1 MEASQSANMNKAI
14 VDAAS
19 LRTAREIA
27 YAEFKKTQ
35 SVGKLTK
42 QLTKLSDQLLSHL
55 WNSCGLDNEAAL
67 VAVGGFGRGALFPY
81 SDIDILILLP
91 ADEEHARVLSKQVEQ
106 FVASCWDTGL
116 EIGSSVRTVAEC
128 MSESEQDVTVR
139 TSLLEARFLCGKK
152 ALFKDFANAYEAA
165 MDPKAFFQAKQAEQI
180 QRHYKYQNTPYSL
193 EPNCKESPGGLRD
206 LQVISWV
213 SKAAVLGDTFKD
225 LNEAG
230 LVTQRELTELNRNQ
244 RFLETLRANLHL
256 LAGRRQDVLAFD
268 LQAALAESMG
278 ITEESSR
285 RASEAIMRRYYWAAK
300 AVTQLNDVLLQNI
313 EALLFPQESKTIL
326 AIPGEGNEYF
336 IERQGVLDITDPQL
350 FQKHP
355 EQILRTFLVFAQTSN
370 VKSLSATIFRALYNA
385 RTKMDSKWRADPI
398 NRALFMEIL
407 KQPEGV
413 SRAFHLMNRSSVL
426 GRYLPAFRRIVGQ
439 MQHDLFHIYT
449 VDQHI
454 LMVLRN
460 VRRFM
465 VVEHTHEFPFC
476 SSLIAHFEKPWLLV
490 IAALFHDIAKGR
502 GGDHSQLG
510 KADMR
515 KFAKDHG
522 LDKKDTELLMWLV
535 AEHLN
540 MSQTAQKQ
548 DITDTDVVRAFAKKV
563 GDERHLTALY
573 LLTVADVRG
582 TSPKV
587 WNAWKGKLLE
597 DLYRAT
603 LRVLGGAKPDA
614 SSELAQ
620 HQEESKTKLRLYG
633 INDESYEDLWKQL
646 DVAFFLRQDSSDIA
660 WLTRHLYNKVNSEQ
674 PIVRA
679 RLSPIGEGLQVAVYV
694 KDEEDLF
701 ARICAYFERHGFS
714 IWDARIHTTR
724 HGYALDTFQIS
735 GSNLVDEGGS
745 YRDII
750 QLVEFELTAALT
762 NAEPLPA
769 PSMGR
774 LSRQSRTFPIQPRVH
789 MVPDDRGRYYTLALS
804 ASDRTGLLY
813 TISRVLAKHQVS
825 IHTARINTLGERVED
840 ILLLDAANLGK
851 NPKLQIQLETELLEA
866 LGA

>member
-1 MEASQSANMNKAI
+1 MGDLQQGTSQITS
-14 VDAAS
+14 AAS
-19 LRTAREIA
+19 LRAARETA
-27 YAEFKKTQ
+27 YTEFKKTQ
-35 SVGKLTK
+35 AVGKLTK
-42 QLTKLSDQLLSHL
+42 QLSKVTDQLLTQFWSD
-55 WNSCGLDNEAAL
+55 CGLNNDATL
-67 VAVGGFGRGALFPY
+67 LAVGGYGRNSLFPY

-91 ADEEHARVLSKQVEQ
+91 TNPELAQSLSKKVEQ
-106 FVASCWDTGL
+106 YVASCWDAGL
-116 EIGSSVRTVAEC
+116 EIASSVRTVAEC
-128 MSESEQDVTVR
+128 ISESEQDITVR
-139 TSLLEARFLCGKK
+139 TSLLEARFICGKRSLLKEFTK
-152 ALFKDFANAYEAA
+152 AFEAA
-165 MDPKAFFQAKQAEQI
+165 MDPKAFFQAKLAEQI
-180 QRHYKYQNTPYSL
+180 QRHYKYQDTPYSL

-206 LQVISWV
+206 LQLISWV
-213 SKAAVLGDTFKD
+213 SKAALLGNTFKD

-256 LAGRRQDVLAFD
+256 LAGRRQDVIVFD
-268 LQAALAESMG
+268 LQTALAKSMG
-278 ITEESSR
+278 IEEESSR
-285 RASEAIMRRYYWAAK
+285 LASEAIMRRYYWAAK
-300 AVTQLNDVLLQNI
+300 AVNQLNDVLLQNI
-313 EALLFPQESKTIL
+313 EALLFPQESKTTHT
-326 AIPGEGNEYF
+326 IPGEGNEYF

-350 FQKHP
+350 YQKHP

-385 RTKMDSKWRADPI
+385 RQKMDSKWRAVPV
-398 NRALFMEIL
+398 NKALFMELL
-407 KQPEGV
+407 KQPDGV
-413 SRAFHLMNRSSVL
+413 TRAFQLMNRTSVL

-439 MQHDLFHIYT
+439 MQHDLFHVYT

-465 VVEHTHEFPFC
+465 VIEHTHEFPFC

-510 KADMR
+510 RADVR
-515 KFAKDHG
+515 KFAKEHG
-522 LDKKDTELLMWLV
+522 LDKKDTELVVWLV

-548 DITDTDVVRAFAKKV
+548 DITDPDVVRAFAKKV

-587 WNAWKGKLLE
+587 WNAWKAKLLE
-597 DLYRAT
+597 DLYRTT

-620 HQEESKTKLRLYG
+620 HQEESRTKLRLYG
-633 INDESYEDLWKQL
+633 IDDQSYEDLWKQL

-660 WLTRHLYNKVNSEQ
+660 WLTRHLYNKVNSDQ
-674 PIVRA
+674 AVVRS

-694 KDEEDLF
+694 KDQEDLF

-735 GSNLVDEGGS
+735 GSTLVDEGGS

-762 NAEPLPA
+762 NADPLPN

-840 ILLLDAANLGK
+840 VLLLDAANLGK

>member
-1 MEASQSANMNKAI
+1 MGHTLAAMKPIADI
-14 VDAAS
+14 AS
-19 LRTAREIA
+19 LRAARELA
-27 YAEFKKTQ
+27 YEDFREHQ
-35 SVGKLTK
+35 IVGRLTK
-42 QLTKLSDQLLSHL
+42 QLSKLSDELLISL
-55 WNSCGLDNEAAL
+55 WNSCDLNAEAAL

-91 ADEEHARVLSKQVEQ
+91 ADKQYFEEVL
-106 FVASCWDTGL
+106 ASRIEKFIAQCWDTGL

-128 MSESEQDVTVR
+128 ASEAEQDITVR
-139 TSLLEARFLCGKK
+139 TSLLESRLICGKK
-152 ALFKDFANAYEAA
+152 ALFKEFESVYEKTL
-165 MDPKAFFQAKQAEQI
+165 DPKSFFQAKLAEQI
-180 QRHYKYQNTPYSL
+180 QRHYKYQDTPYSL

-213 SKAAVLGDTFKD
+213 SKAARLGNTFKD
-225 LNEAG
+225 LSFTG
-230 LVTQRELTELNRNQ
+230 LITQRELTELNRNQ
-244 RFLETLRANLHL
+244 RFLENLRANLHL
-256 LAGRRQDVLAFD
+256 LAKRRQDVLVFD
-268 LQAALAESMG
+268 LQTPLAAAMG

-285 RASEAIMRRYYWAAK
+285 LASEAIMRRYYWAAK
-300 AVTQLNDVLLQNI
+300 AVSQLNDVLLQNI
-313 EALLFPQESKTIL
+313 EALLFPQESKTTH
-326 AIPGEGNEYF
+326 AIAGEGNECF

-355 EQILRTFLVFAQTSN
+355 EQILRTFLVFAQTAN

-385 RTKMDSKWRADPI
+385 RQKMDSQWRKDPV

-407 KQPEGV
+407 KEPEGV
-413 SRAFHLMNRSSVL
+413 SRAFQLMNRTSVL

-439 MQHDLFHIYT
+439 MQHDLFHVYT

-502 GGDHSQLG
+502 GGDHSELG

-515 KFAKDHG
+515 KFAKDHD
-522 LDKKDTELLMWLV
+522 LDKADTELLVWLV
-535 AEHLN
+535 SEHLN
-540 MSQTAQKQ
+540 MSQVAQKQ
-548 DITDTDVVRAFAKKV
+548 DITDPDVVQAFAKKV

-597 DLYRAT
+597 DLYRVT

-620 HQEESKTKLRLYG
+620 HQEESRAMLRLNA
-633 INDESYEDLWKQL
+633 IEDSAYDNLWKQL
-646 DVAFFLRQDSSDIA
+646 DVAFFLRQDAADIA
-660 WLTRHLYNKVNSEQ
+660 WLTRHLFDRVDSET
-674 PIVRA
+674 PVVRA
-679 RLSPIGEGLQVAVYV
+679 RLSPVGEGLQIAVYV
-694 KDEEDLF
+694 KDQEDLF

-714 IWDARIHTTR
+714 IWDARIHTTK

-745 YRDII
+745 YRDLI
-750 QLVEFELTAALT
+750 QLVEYELTAALQI
-762 NAEPLPA
+762 NDPLPS

-789 MVPDDRGRYYTLALS
+789 MTPDERGHYYALS
-804 ASDRTGLLY
+804 LSTSDRTGLLY
-813 TISRVLAKHQVS
+813 AISRILAKHQVS
-825 IHTARINTLGERVED
+825 LHTARINTLGERVED
-840 ILLLDAANLGK
+840 VFLLDAANLSK
-851 NPKLQIQLETELLEA
+851 NPKLQILLETDLLEA

>member
-1 MEASQSANMNKAI
+1 
-14 VDAAS
+14 
-19 LRTAREIA
+19 
-27 YAEFKKTQ
+27 
-35 SVGKLTK
+35 
-42 QLTKLSDQLLSHL
+42 
-55 WNSCGLDNEAAL
+55 
-67 VAVGGFGRGALFPY
+67 
-81 SDIDILILLP
+81 
-91 ADEEHARVLSKQVEQ
+91 
-106 FVASCWDTGL
+106 
-116 EIGSSVRTVAEC
+116 
-128 MSESEQDVTVR
+128 
-139 TSLLEARFLCGKK
+139 LLEARFICGKRPLLKEFTK
-152 ALFKDFANAYEAA
+152 AFEDA
-165 MDPKAFFQAKQAEQI
+165 MDPKAFFQAKLAEQI
-180 QRHYKYQNTPYSL
+180 QRHYKYQDTPYSL

-206 LQVISWV
+206 LQLISWV
-213 SKAAVLGDTFKD
+213 SKAALLGNTFKD

-256 LAGRRQDVLAFD
+256 LAGRRQDVLVFD
-268 LQAALAESMG
+268 LQTALAKAMG

-285 RASEAIMRRYYWAAK
+285 EASEAIMRRYYWAAK
-300 AVTQLNDVLLQNI
+300 AVNQLNDVLLQNI
-313 EALLFPQESKTIL
+313 EALLFPQESKTTHT
-326 AIPGEGNEYF
+326 IPGEGNEYF

-350 FQKHP
+350 YQKHP
-355 EQILRTFLVFAQTSN
+355 EQILRTFLVFTQTSN

-385 RTKMDSKWRADPI
+385 RQKMNSKWRADPV
-398 NRALFMEIL
+398 NKALFMELL
-407 KQPEGV
+407 KQPDGV
-413 SRAFHLMNRSSVL
+413 SRAFQLMNRTSVL

-465 VVEHTHEFPFC
+465 VIEHTHEFPYC

-502 GGDHSQLG
+502 GGDHSELG
-510 KADMR
+510 RADVR
-515 KFAKDHG
+515 KFAKEHG
-522 LDKKDTELLMWLV
+522 LDKKDTELLVWLV

-548 DITDTDVVRAFAKKV
+548 DISDPDVVRAFAKKV

-620 HQEESKTKLRLYG
+620 HQEESRTKLRLYG
-633 INDESYEDLWKQL
+633 IDDESYADLWKQL

-660 WLTRHLYNKVNSEQ
+660 WLTRHLYNKVNSDQ
-674 PIVRA
+674 AIVSA

-694 KDEEDLF
+694 KDQEDLF

-735 GSNLVDEGGS
+735 GSTLVDEGGS

-762 NAEPLPA
+762 NADPLPK

-789 MVPDDRGRYYTLALS
+789 MVPDERGRYYTLALS

>member
-1 MEASQSANMNKAI
+1 MNKPRPACNI
-14 VDAAS
+14 TDAAS
-19 LRTAREIA
+19 LRAAREVA
-27 YAEFKKTQ
+27 YDEFRKTQ
-35 SVGKLTK
+35 SVGRLTK
-42 QLTKLSDQLLSHL
+42 QLTKMSDQILAHL
-55 WNSCGLDNEAAL
+55 WNDCGLNNKASL
-67 VAVGGFGRGALFPY
+67 IAVGGYGRNALFPH

-91 ADEEHARVLSKQVEQ
+91 AEEKQALALSKQVEQ
-106 FVASCWDTGL
+106 FIARCWDMGL
-116 EIGSSVRTVAEC
+116 EIGSSVRNTAEC

-139 TSLLEARFLCGKK
+139 TSLLEARFLCGNKQ
-152 ALFKDFANAYEAA
+152 LFKDFAKAFEAA
-165 MDPKAFFQAKQAEQI
+165 MDPKAFFQAKLAEQI
-180 QRHYKYQNTPYSL
+180 QRHYKYQDTPYSL

-213 SKAAVLGDTFKD
+213 SKAAYLGNTFKD
-225 LNEAG
+225 LSLAG

-256 LAGRRQDVLAFD
+256 LAKRRQDVLAFD
-268 LQAALAESMG
+268 LQAPLAAAMG
-278 ITEESSR
+278 IKEESSR
-285 RASEAIMRRYYWAAK
+285 LASEAIMRRYYWAAK
-300 AVTQLNDVLLQNI
+300 AVNQLNDVLLQNI
-313 EALLFPQESKTIL
+313 EALLFPQESKTTH
-326 AIPGEGNEYF
+326 AISGEGNECF

-355 EQILRTFLVFAQTSN
+355 EQILRTFLVFAQTAN

-385 RTKMDSKWRADPI
+385 RQKMDSKWRKDPV

-407 KQPEGV
+407 KEPEGV
-413 SRAFHLMNRSSVL
+413 SRAFQLMNRTSVL
-426 GRYLPAFRRIVGQ
+426 GRYLPAFRKIVGQ
-439 MQHDLFHIYT
+439 MQHDLFHVYT

-460 VRRFM
+460 IRRFM
-465 VVEHTHEFPFC
+465 VVEYTHEFPFC

-502 GGDHSQLG
+502 GGDHSELG

-522 LDKKDTELLMWLV
+522 LNKADTELLIWLV

-540 MSQTAQKQ
+540 MSQVAQKQ
-548 DITDTDVVRAFAKKV
+548 DITDPEVVQAFAKKV

-597 DLYRAT
+597 DLYRVT

-620 HQEESKTKLRLYG
+620 HQEESRAKLRLYA
-633 INDESYEDLWKQL
+633 IEDSAYENLWKQL
-646 DVAFFLRQDSSDIA
+646 DVAFFLRQDAADIA
-660 WLTRHLYNKVNSEQ
+660 WLTRHLFNKVDSEN
-674 PIVRA
+674 PVVRA
-679 RLSPIGEGLQVAVYV
+679 RLSPVGEGLQIAVYI
-694 KDEEDLF
+694 KDQEDLF

-714 IWDARIHTTR
+714 IWDARIHTTK

-745 YRDII
+745 YRDLI
-750 QLVEFELTAALT
+750 QLVEYELTAALQS
-762 NAEPLPA
+762 NDPLPS

-789 MVPDDRGRYYTLALS
+789 MTPDERGHYYALSLS

-813 TISRVLAKHQVS
+813 AISRVLAKHQVS
-825 IHTARINTLGERVED
+825 LHTARINTLGERVED
-840 ILLLDAANLGK
+840 VFLLDAAILSK
-851 NPKLQIQLETELLEA
+851 NPKLQILLETDLLEA

>member
-1 MEASQSANMNKAI
+1 MTQSPSGSKPI
-14 VDAAS
+14 VDIAS
-19 LRTAREIA
+19 LRAARELA
-27 YAEFKKTQ
+27 YADFREHQ
-35 SVGKLTK
+35 VVGRLTK
-42 QLTKLSDQLLSHL
+42 QLSKLSDELLMSL
-55 WNSCGLDNEAAL
+55 WNSCDLNSDAAL

-91 ADEEHARVLSKQVEQ
+91 ADKQYFEEVLAGKIEK
-106 FVASCWDTGL
+106 FVAQCWDTGL

-128 MSESEQDVTVR
+128 VSEAEQDITVR
-139 TSLLEARFLCGKK
+139 TSLLESRLICGKK
-152 ALFKDFANAYEAA
+152 SLFKEFEATYEKTL
-165 MDPKAFFQAKQAEQI
+165 DPKSFFQAKLAEQI
-180 QRHYKYQNTPYSL
+180 QRHYKYQDTPYSL

-206 LQVISWV
+206 LQVITWV
-213 SKAAVLGDTFKD
+213 SKAAHLGGTFKD
-225 LNEAG
+225 LNQAG

-268 LQAALAESMG
+268 LQTSLAATMG
-278 ITEESSR
+278 IKEESSR
-285 RASEAIMRRYYWAAK
+285 LASEAIMRRYYWAAK
-300 AVTQLNDVLLQNI
+300 AVSQLNDVLLQNI
-313 EALLFPQESKTIL
+313 EALLFPQESKTTH
-326 AIPGEGNEYF
+326 AIAGEGNECF

-355 EQILRTFLVFAQTSN
+355 EQILRTFLVFAQTAN

-385 RTKMDSKWRADPI
+385 RQKMDSQWRKDPV
-398 NRALFMEIL
+398 NRALFIEIL

-413 SRAFHLMNRSSVL
+413 SRAFQLMNRSSVL
-426 GRYLPAFRRIVGQ
+426 GRYLPAFRKIVGQ
-439 MQHDLFHIYT
+439 MQHDLFHVYT

-502 GGDHSQLG
+502 GGDHSELG

-522 LDKKDTELLMWLV
+522 LDKADTELLIWLV

-540 MSQTAQKQ
+540 MSQVAQKQ
-548 DITDTDVVRAFAKKV
+548 DITDPDVVQAFAKKV

-597 DLYRAT
+597 DLYRVT

-620 HQEESKTKLRLYG
+620 HQEESRAKLRLYG
-633 INDESYEDLWKQL
+633 IEDSAYENLWKQL
-646 DVAFFLRQDSSDIA
+646 DVAFFLRQDAADIA
-660 WLTRHLYNKVNSEQ
+660 WLTRHLFNKVDSDT
-674 PIVRA
+674 PVVRA
-679 RLSPIGEGLQVAVYV
+679 RLSPVGEGLQIAVYV

-745 YRDII
+745 YRDLI
-750 QLVEFELTAALT
+750 QLVEYELTAALQ
-762 NAEPLPA
+762 NNDPLPS

-774 LSRQSRTFPIQPRVH
+774 ISRQSRTFPIQPRVH
-789 MVPDDRGRYYTLALS
+789 MTPDERGHYYALSLS

-813 TISRVLAKHQVS
+813 AISRVLAKHQVS
-825 IHTARINTLGERVED
+825 LRTARINTLGERVED
-840 ILLLDAANLGK
+840 VFLLDAANLSK
-851 NPKLQIQLETELLEA
+851 NPKLQILLETDLLEA

>member
-1 MEASQSANMNKAI
+1 MGHTLAAMKPIADI
-14 VDAAS
+14 AS
-19 LRTAREIA
+19 LRAARELA
-27 YAEFKKTQ
+27 YEDFREHQ
-35 SVGKLTK
+35 IVGRLTK
-42 QLTKLSDQLLSHL
+42 QLSKLSDELLISL
-55 WNSCGLDNEAAL
+55 WNSCDLNAEAAL

-91 ADEEHARVLSKQVEQ
+91 ADKPYFEEVL
-106 FVASCWDTGL
+106 ASRIEKFIAQCWDTGL

-128 MSESEQDVTVR
+128 ASEAEQDITVR
-139 TSLLEARFLCGKK
+139 TSLLESRLICGKK
-152 ALFKDFANAYEAA
+152 ALFKEFESVYEKTL
-165 MDPKAFFQAKQAEQI
+165 DPKSFFQAKLAEQI
-180 QRHYKYQNTPYSL
+180 QRHYKYQDTPYSL

-213 SKAAVLGDTFKD
+213 SKAARLGNTFKD
-225 LNEAG
+225 LSFTG
-230 LVTQRELTELNRNQ
+230 LITQRELTELNRNQ

-256 LAGRRQDVLAFD
+256 LAKRRQDVLVFD
-268 LQAALAESMG
+268 LQTPLAAAMG

-285 RASEAIMRRYYWAAK
+285 LASEAIMRRYYWAAK
-300 AVTQLNDVLLQNI
+300 AVSQLNDVLLQNI
-313 EALLFPQESKTIL
+313 EALLFPQESKTTH
-326 AIPGEGNEYF
+326 AIAGEGNECF

-355 EQILRTFLVFAQTSN
+355 EQILRTFLVFAQTAN

-385 RTKMDSKWRADPI
+385 RQKMDSQWRKDPV

-407 KQPEGV
+407 KEPEGV
-413 SRAFHLMNRSSVL
+413 SRAFQLMNRTSVL

-439 MQHDLFHIYT
+439 MQHDLFHVYT

-502 GGDHSQLG
+502 GGDHSELG

-515 KFAKDHG
+515 KFAKDHD
-522 LDKKDTELLMWLV
+522 LDKADTELLVWLV
-535 AEHLN
+535 SEHLN
-540 MSQTAQKQ
+540 MSQVAQKQ
-548 DITDTDVVRAFAKKV
+548 DITDPDVVQAFAKKV

-597 DLYRAT
+597 DLYRVT

-620 HQEESKTKLRLYG
+620 HQEESRAMLRLNA
-633 INDESYEDLWKQL
+633 IEDSAYDNLWKQL
-646 DVAFFLRQDSSDIA
+646 DVAFFLRQDAADIA
-660 WLTRHLYNKVNSEQ
+660 WLTRHLFDRVDSET
-674 PIVRA
+674 PVVRA
-679 RLSPIGEGLQVAVYV
+679 RLSPVGEGLQIAVYV
-694 KDEEDLF
+694 KDQEDLF

-714 IWDARIHTTR
+714 IWDARIHTTK

-745 YRDII
+745 YRDLI
-750 QLVEFELTAALT
+750 QLVEYELTAALQI
-762 NAEPLPA
+762 NDPLPS

-789 MVPDDRGRYYTLALS
+789 MTPDERGHYYALS
-804 ASDRTGLLY
+804 LSTSDRTGLLY
-813 TISRVLAKHQVS
+813 AISRILAKHQVS
-825 IHTARINTLGERVED
+825 LHTARINTLGERVED
-840 ILLLDAANLGK
+840 VFLLDAANLSK
-851 NPKLQIQLETELLEA
+851 NPKLQILLETDLLEA

>member
-1 MEASQSANMNKAI
+1 MGQTLAAI
-14 VDAAS
+14 KPIADIAS
-19 LRTAREIA
+19 LRAARELA
-27 YAEFKKTQ
+27 YADFREHQ
-35 SVGKLTK
+35 VVGRLTK
-42 QLTKLSDQLLSHL
+42 QLSKLSDELLMSL
-55 WNSCGLDNEAAL
+55 WNSCDLNSDAAL
-67 VAVGGFGRGALFPY
+67 VAVGGFGRGALFPH

-91 ADEEHARVLSKQVEQ
+91 EDKKFFEEVLAAKIEK
-106 FVASCWDTGL
+106 FVAQCWDTGL

-128 MSESEQDVTVR
+128 ASEAEQDITVR
-139 TSLLEARFLCGKK
+139 TSLLESRLICGKK
-152 ALFKDFANAYEAA
+152 ALFKEFETVYEKTL
-165 MDPKAFFQAKQAEQI
+165 DPKSFFQAKLAEQI
-180 QRHYKYQNTPYSL
+180 QRHYKYQDTPYSL

-213 SKAAVLGDTFKD
+213 SKAAHLGNTFKD
-225 LNEAG
+225 LSLAG

-256 LAGRRQDVLAFD
+256 LAKRRQDVLAFD
-268 LQAALAESMG
+268 LQAPLAAAMG
-278 ITEESSR
+278 ITEDSSR
-285 RASEAIMRRYYWAAK
+285 LASEAIMRRYYWAAK
-300 AVTQLNDVLLQNI
+300 AVNQLNDVLLQNI
-313 EALLFPQESKTIL
+313 EALLFPQESKTTH
-326 AIPGEGNEYF
+326 AIAGEGNECF
-336 IERQGVLDITDPQL
+336 FERQGVLDITDPQL

-355 EQILRTFLVFAQTSN
+355 EQILRTFLVFAQTAN

-385 RTKMDSKWRADPI
+385 RQKMDGKWRKDPV
-398 NRALFMEIL
+398 NRALFIKIL
-407 KQPEGV
+407 KEPEGV
-413 SRAFHLMNRSSVL
+413 SRAFQLMNRTSVL
-426 GRYLPAFRRIVGQ
+426 GRYLPAFRKIVGQ
-439 MQHDLFHIYT
+439 MQHDLFHVYT

-465 VVEHTHEFPFC
+465 VVEYTHEFPFC
-476 SSLIAHFEKPWLLV
+476 SGLIAHFEKPWLLV

-502 GGDHSQLG
+502 GGDHSELG

-522 LDKKDTELLMWLV
+522 LDKADTELLVWLV

-540 MSQTAQKQ
+540 MSQVAQKQ
-548 DITDTDVVRAFAKKV
+548 DITDPDVVQAFAKKM

-620 HQEESKTKLRLYG
+620 HQEESRAKLRLYA
-633 INDESYEDLWKQL
+633 IEDSAYENLWKQL
-646 DVAFFLRQDSSDIA
+646 DVAFFLRQDAADIA
-660 WLTRHLYNKVNSEQ
+660 WLTRHLYNKVDSDT
-674 PIVRA
+674 PVVRA
-679 RLSPIGEGLQVAVYV
+679 RLSPVGEGLQIAVYV
-694 KDEEDLF
+694 KDQEDLF

-714 IWDARIHTTR
+714 IWDARIHTTK

-745 YRDII
+745 YRDLI
-750 QLVEFELTAALT
+750 QLVEYELTAALQ
-762 NAEPLPA
+762 NNDPLPT

-789 MVPDDRGRYYTLALS
+789 MIPDERGHYYALSLS

-813 TISRVLAKHQVS
+813 AISRVLARHQVS
-825 IHTARINTLGERVED
+825 LHTARINTLGERVED
-840 ILLLDAANLGK
+840 VFLLDAANLSK
-851 NPKLQIQLETELLEA
+851 NPKLQILLETDLLEA

>member
-1 MEASQSANMNKAI
+1 MGDLQQISNKITDAS
-14 VDAAS
+14 S
-19 LRTAREIA
+19 LRAAREIA
-27 YAEFKKTQ
+27 YTEFKKTQ
-35 SVGKLTK
+35 AVGKLTK
-42 QLTKLSDQLLSHL
+42 QLSKVTDQLLTQFWSD
-55 WNSCGLDNEAAL
+55 CGLDNDATL
-67 VAVGGFGRGALFPY
+67 LAVGGYGRSSLFPY

-91 ADEEHARVLSKQVEQ
+91 TNADLAKSLSKKVEQ
-106 FVASCWDTGL
+106 YVASCWDAGL
-116 EIGSSVRTVAEC
+116 EIASSVRTVAEC
-128 MSESEQDVTVR
+128 ISESEQDITVR
-139 TSLLEARFLCGKK
+139 TSLLEARLLCGKK
-152 ALFKDFANAYEAA
+152 LLFKEFTNAFEAA
-165 MDPKAFFQAKQAEQI
+165 MDPKAFFQAKLAEQI
-180 QRHYKYQNTPYSL
+180 QRHYKYQDTPYAL

-206 LQVISWV
+206 LQIISWV
-213 SKAAVLGDTFKD
+213 SKAALLGDTFKD
-225 LNEAG
+225 LNQAG
-230 LVTQRELTELNRNQ
+230 LVTQRELTELIRNQ

-256 LAGRRQDVLAFD
+256 LAGRRQDVIVFD
-268 LQAALAESMG
+268 LQTALAKVMG
-278 ITEESSR
+278 IEEESSR
-285 RASEAIMRRYYWAAK
+285 LASEAIMRRYYWAAK
-300 AVTQLNDVLLQNI
+300 AVNQLNDVLLQNI
-313 EALLFPQESKTIL
+313 EALLFPQESKTTHP
-326 AIPGEGNEYF
+326 IPGEGNEHF

-350 FQKHP
+350 YQKHP
-355 EQILRTFLVFAQTSN
+355 EQILRTFLVFAQTAN

-385 RTKMDSKWRADPI
+385 RTKMDSKWRAAPI
-398 NRALFMEIL
+398 NKALFMEIL
-407 KQPEGV
+407 KQPDGV
-413 SRAFHLMNRSSVL
+413 TRAFQLMNRSSVL

-465 VVEHTHEFPFC
+465 IVEHTHEFPYC
-476 SSLIAHFEKPWLLV
+476 SSLIAHFDKPWLLV

-502 GGDHSQLG
+502 GGDHSELG
-510 KADMR
+510 KADVR
-515 KFAKDHG
+515 KFSKEHG
-522 LDKKDTELLMWLV
+522 LDKKDTELVVWLV

-548 DITDTDVVRAFAKKV
+548 DISDPDVVRAFAKKV

-582 TSPKV
+582 TSHKV

-660 WLTRHLYNKVNSEQ
+660 WLTRHLYNKVNSDQ
-674 PIVRA
+674 VIVRA
-679 RLSPIGEGLQVAVYV
+679 RLSPIGDGLQVAVYV
-694 KDEEDLF
+694 KDQEDLF

-724 HGYALDTFQIS
+724 HGYALDTFQVS
-735 GSNLVDEGGS
+735 GSTLVDEGGS

-750 QLVEFELTAALT
+750 QLVEFELTAALNNT
-762 NAEPLPA
+762 DPLPN

-789 MVPDDRGRYYTLALS
+789 MVPDERGRYYTLALS

-840 ILLLDAANLGK
+840 VLLLDAANLGK

>member
-1 MEASQSANMNKAI
+1 MTNAHASIKPIA
-14 VDAAS
+14 DPAS
-19 LRTAREIA
+19 LRAARELA
-27 YAEFKKTQ
+27 YADFREHQ
-35 SVGKLTK
+35 VVGRLTK
-42 QLTKLSDQLLSHL
+42 QLSKLSDELLANL
-55 WNSCGLDNEAAL
+55 WNSCDLKSDAAL
-67 VAVGGFGRGALFPY
+67 IAVGGYGRGALFPY

-91 ADEEHARVLSKQVEQ
+91 ADKQFFEEVLAGKIEK
-106 FVASCWDTGL
+106 FVAQCWDTGL

-128 MSESEQDVTVR
+128 VSEAEQDITVR
-139 TSLLEARFLCGKK
+139 TSLLESRLICGKK
-152 ALFKDFANAYEAA
+152 SLFKDFESTYEKTL
-165 MDPKAFFQAKQAEQI
+165 DPKSFFQAKLAEQI
-180 QRHYKYQNTPYSL
+180 QRHYKYQDTPYSL

-206 LQVISWV
+206 LQIISWV
-213 SKAAVLGDTFKD
+213 SKAAHLGSTFKD
-225 LNEAG
+225 LNLAG
-230 LVTQRELTELNRNQ
+230 LVTERELTELNRNQ

-268 LQAALAESMG
+268 LQAPLAASMG
-278 ITEESSR
+278 LKEDSSR
-285 RASEAIMRRYYWAAK
+285 LASEAIMRRYYWAAK
-300 AVTQLNDVLLQNI
+300 AVNQLNDVLLQNI
-313 EALLFPQESKTIL
+313 EALLFPQESKTTHS
-326 AIPGEGNEYF
+326 IPGEGNEYF

-355 EQILRTFLVFAQTSN
+355 EQILRTFLVFAQTAN

-385 RTKMDSKWRADPI
+385 RQKMDGEWRKNPV
-398 NRALFMEIL
+398 NRALFIQIL
-407 KQPEGV
+407 KEPEGV
-413 SRAFHLMNRSSVL
+413 SRAFQLMNRTSVL
-426 GRYLPAFRRIVGQ
+426 GRYLPAFRKIVGQ
-439 MQHDLFHIYT
+439 MQHDLFHVYT

-460 VRRFM
+460 IRRFM
-465 VVEHTHEFPFC
+465 IVEHTHEFPFC

-502 GGDHSQLG
+502 GGDHSELG
-510 KADMR
+510 KADTR

-522 LDKKDTELLMWLV
+522 LDKADTELLVWLV
-535 AEHLN
+535 AEHLK
-540 MSQTAQKQ
+540 MSQVAQKQ
-548 DITDTDVVRAFAKKV
+548 DITDPDVVQAFAKKV

-620 HQEESKTKLRLYG
+620 HQEESRAKLRLYA
-633 INDESYEDLWKQL
+633 IEDSAYESLWKQL
-646 DVAFFLRQDSSDIA
+646 DVAFFLRQDAADIA
-660 WLTRHLYNKVNSEQ
+660 WLTRHLFNKVDSGT
-674 PIVRA
+674 PVVRA
-679 RLSPIGEGLQVAVYV
+679 RLSPVGEGLQIAVYV
-694 KDEEDLF
+694 KDQEDLF
-701 ARICAYFERHGFS
+701 SRICAYFERHGFS

-745 YRDII
+745 YRDLI
-750 QLVEFELTAALT
+750 QLVEYELTAALQ
-762 NAEPLPA
+762 NNDPLPP
-769 PSMGR
+769 PSIGR

-789 MVPDDRGRYYTLALS
+789 MTPDERGHYYALSLS

-813 TISRVLAKHQVS
+813 AISRVLAKHQVS
-825 IHTARINTLGERVED
+825 LHTARINTLGERVED
-840 ILLLDAANLGK
+840 VFLLDAANLSK
-851 NPKLQIQLETELLEA
+851 NPKLQILLETDLLEA

>member
-1 MEASQSANMNKAI
+1 MGHTLAAMKPTADI
-14 VDAAS
+14 AS
-19 LRTAREIA
+19 LRAARELA
-27 YAEFKKTQ
+27 YEDFREHQ
-35 SVGKLTK
+35 IVGRLTK
-42 QLTKLSDQLLSHL
+42 QLSKLSDELLISL
-55 WNSCGLDNEAAL
+55 WNSCDLNAEAAL

-91 ADEEHARVLSKQVEQ
+91 ADKQYFEEVL
-106 FVASCWDTGL
+106 ASRIEKFIAQCWDTGL

-128 MSESEQDVTVR
+128 ASEAEQDITVR
-139 TSLLEARFLCGKK
+139 TSLLESRLICGKK
-152 ALFKDFANAYEAA
+152 ALFKEFESVYEKTL
-165 MDPKAFFQAKQAEQI
+165 DPKSFFQAKLAEQI
-180 QRHYKYQNTPYSL
+180 QRHYKYQDTPYSL

-213 SKAAVLGDTFKD
+213 SKAARLGNTFKD
-225 LNEAG
+225 LSFTG
-230 LVTQRELTELNRNQ
+230 LITQRELTELNRNQ

-256 LAGRRQDVLAFD
+256 LAKRRQDVLVFD
-268 LQAALAESMG
+268 LQTPLAAAMG

-285 RASEAIMRRYYWAAK
+285 LASEAIMRRYYWAAK
-300 AVTQLNDVLLQNI
+300 AVSQLNDVLLQNI
-313 EALLFPQESKTIL
+313 EALLFPQESKTTH
-326 AIPGEGNEYF
+326 AIAGEGNECF

-355 EQILRTFLVFAQTSN
+355 EQILRTFLVFAQTAN

-385 RTKMDSKWRADPI
+385 RQKMDSQWRKDPV

-407 KQPEGV
+407 KEPEGV
-413 SRAFHLMNRSSVL
+413 SRAFQLMNRTSVL

-439 MQHDLFHIYT
+439 MQHDLFHVYT

-502 GGDHSQLG
+502 GGDHSELG
-510 KADMR
+510 KADIR
-515 KFAKDHG
+515 KFAKDHD
-522 LDKKDTELLMWLV
+522 LDKADTELLVWLV
-535 AEHLN
+535 SEHLN
-540 MSQTAQKQ
+540 MSQVAQKQ
-548 DITDTDVVRAFAKKV
+548 DITDPDVVQAFAKKV

-597 DLYRAT
+597 DLYRVT

-620 HQEESKTKLRLYG
+620 HQEESRAMLRLNA
-633 INDESYEDLWKQL
+633 IEDSAYDNLWKQL
-646 DVAFFLRQDSSDIA
+646 DVAFFLRQDAADIA
-660 WLTRHLYNKVNSEQ
+660 WLTRHLFDRVDSET
-674 PIVRA
+674 PVVRA
-679 RLSPIGEGLQVAVYV
+679 RLSPVGEGLQIAVYV
-694 KDEEDLF
+694 KDQEDLF

-714 IWDARIHTTR
+714 IWDARIHTTK

-745 YRDII
+745 YRDLI
-750 QLVEFELTAALT
+750 QLVEYELTAALQI
-762 NAEPLPA
+762 NDPLPS

-789 MVPDDRGRYYTLALS
+789 MTPDERGHYYALS
-804 ASDRTGLLY
+804 LSTSDRTGLLY
-813 TISRVLAKHQVS
+813 AISRILAKHQVS
-825 IHTARINTLGERVED
+825 LHTARINTLGERVED
-840 ILLLDAANLGK
+840 VFLLDAANLSK
-851 NPKLQIQLETELLEA
+851 NPKLQILLETDLLEA

>member
-1 MEASQSANMNKAI
+1 MGHTLPAMKPIADI
-14 VDAAS
+14 AS
-19 LRTAREIA
+19 LRAARELA
-27 YAEFKKTQ
+27 YEDFREHQ
-35 SVGKLTK
+35 IVGRLTK
-42 QLTKLSDQLLSHL
+42 QLSKLSDELLISL
-55 WNSCGLDNEAAL
+55 WNSCDLNAEAAL

-91 ADEEHARVLSKQVEQ
+91 ADKQYFEEVL
-106 FVASCWDTGL
+106 ASRIEKFIAQCWDTGL

-128 MSESEQDVTVR
+128 ASEAEQDITVR
-139 TSLLEARFLCGKK
+139 TSLLESRLICGKK
-152 ALFKDFANAYEAA
+152 ALFKEFESVYEKTL
-165 MDPKAFFQAKQAEQI
+165 DPKSFFQAKLAEQI
-180 QRHYKYQNTPYSL
+180 QRHYKYQDTPYSL

-213 SKAAVLGDTFKD
+213 SKAARLGNTFKD
-225 LNEAG
+225 LSFTG
-230 LVTQRELTELNRNQ
+230 LITQRELTELNRNQ

-256 LAGRRQDVLAFD
+256 LAKRRQDVLVFD
-268 LQAALAESMG
+268 LQTPLAAAMG

-285 RASEAIMRRYYWAAK
+285 LASEAIMRRYYWAAK
-300 AVTQLNDVLLQNI
+300 AVSQLNDVLLQNI
-313 EALLFPQESKTIL
+313 EALLFPQESKTTH
-326 AIPGEGNEYF
+326 AIAGEGNECF

-355 EQILRTFLVFAQTSN
+355 EQILRTFLVFAQTAN

-385 RTKMDSKWRADPI
+385 RQKMDSQWRKDPV

-407 KQPEGV
+407 KEPEGV
-413 SRAFHLMNRSSVL
+413 SRAFQLMNRTSVL

-439 MQHDLFHIYT
+439 MQHDLFHVYT

-502 GGDHSQLG
+502 GGDHSELG

-515 KFAKDHG
+515 KFAKDHD
-522 LDKKDTELLMWLV
+522 LDKADTELLVWLV
-535 AEHLN
+535 SEHLN
-540 MSQTAQKQ
+540 MSQVAQKQ
-548 DITDTDVVRAFAKKV
+548 DITDPDVVQAFAKKV

-597 DLYRAT
+597 DLYRVT

-620 HQEESKTKLRLYG
+620 HQEESRAMLRLNA
-633 INDESYEDLWKQL
+633 IEDSAYDNLWKQL
-646 DVAFFLRQDSSDIA
+646 DVAFFLRQDAADIA
-660 WLTRHLYNKVNSEQ
+660 WLTRHLFDRVDSET
-674 PIVRA
+674 PVVRA
-679 RLSPIGEGLQVAVYV
+679 RLSPVGEGLQIAVYV
-694 KDEEDLF
+694 KDQEDLF

-714 IWDARIHTTR
+714 IWDARIHTTK

-745 YRDII
+745 YRDLI
-750 QLVEFELTAALT
+750 QLVEYELTAALQI
-762 NAEPLPA
+762 NDPLPS

-789 MVPDDRGRYYTLALS
+789 MTPDERGHYYALS
-804 ASDRTGLLY
+804 LSTSDRTGLLY
-813 TISRVLAKHQVS
+813 AISRILAKHQVS
-825 IHTARINTLGERVED
+825 LHTARINTLGERVED
-840 ILLLDAANLGK
+840 VFLLDAANLSK
-851 NPKLQIQLETELLEA
+851 NPKLQILLETDLLEA

>member
-1 MEASQSANMNKAI
+1 MGHTLAAMKSIADI
-14 VDAAS
+14 AS
-19 LRTAREIA
+19 LRAARELA
-27 YAEFKKTQ
+27 YEDFREHQ
-35 SVGKLTK
+35 IVGRLTK
-42 QLTKLSDQLLSHL
+42 QLSKLSDELLISL
-55 WNSCGLDNEAAL
+55 WNSCDLNTDAAL

-91 ADEEHARVLSKQVEQ
+91 ADKQYFEEVL
-106 FVASCWDTGL
+106 ASRIEKFIAQCWDTGL

-128 MSESEQDVTVR
+128 ASEAEQDITVR
-139 TSLLEARFLCGKK
+139 TSLLESRLICGKK
-152 ALFKDFANAYEAA
+152 ALFKEFESVYEKTL
-165 MDPKAFFQAKQAEQI
+165 DPKSFFQAKLAEQI
-180 QRHYKYQNTPYSL
+180 QRHYKYQDTPYSL

-213 SKAAVLGDTFKD
+213 SKAARLGNTFKD
-225 LNEAG
+225 LSFTS
-230 LVTQRELTELNRNQ
+230 LITQRELTELNRNQ

-256 LAGRRQDVLAFD
+256 LAKRRQDVLVFD
-268 LQAALAESMG
+268 LQTPLAAAMG

-285 RASEAIMRRYYWAAK
+285 LASEAIMRRYYWAAK
-300 AVTQLNDVLLQNI
+300 AVSQLNDVLLQNI
-313 EALLFPQESKTIL
+313 EALLFPQESKTTH
-326 AIPGEGNEYF
+326 AIAGEGNECF

-355 EQILRTFLVFAQTSN
+355 EQILRTFLVFAQTAN

-385 RTKMDSKWRADPI
+385 RQKMDSQWRKDPV

-407 KQPEGV
+407 KEPEGV
-413 SRAFHLMNRSSVL
+413 SRAFQLMNRTSVL

-439 MQHDLFHIYT
+439 MQHDLFHVYT

-502 GGDHSQLG
+502 GGDHSELG

-515 KFAKDHG
+515 KFAKDHD
-522 LDKKDTELLMWLV
+522 LDKADTELLVWLV
-535 AEHLN
+535 SEHLN
-540 MSQTAQKQ
+540 MSQVAQKQ
-548 DITDTDVVRAFAKKV
+548 DITDPDVVQAFAKKV

-597 DLYRAT
+597 DLYRVT

-620 HQEESKTKLRLYG
+620 HQEESRAMLRLNA
-633 INDESYEDLWKQL
+633 IEDSAYDNLWKQL
-646 DVAFFLRQDSSDIA
+646 DVAFFLRQDAADIA
-660 WLTRHLYNKVNSEQ
+660 WLTRHLFDRVDSET
-674 PIVRA
+674 PVVRA
-679 RLSPIGEGLQVAVYV
+679 RLSPVGEGLQIAVYV
-694 KDEEDLF
+694 KDQEDLF

-714 IWDARIHTTR
+714 IWDARIHTTK

-745 YRDII
+745 YRDLI
-750 QLVEFELTAALT
+750 QLVEYELTAALQI
-762 NAEPLPA
+762 NDPLPS

-789 MVPDDRGRYYTLALS
+789 MTPDERGHYYALS
-804 ASDRTGLLY
+804 LSTSDRTGLLY
-813 TISRVLAKHQVS
+813 AISRILAKHQVS
-825 IHTARINTLGERVED
+825 LHTARINTLGERVED
-840 ILLLDAANLGK
+840 VFLLDAANLSK
-851 NPKLQIQLETELLEA
+851 NPKLQILLETDLLEA

>member
-1 MEASQSANMNKAI
+1 MSDLQQGKNQI
-14 VDAAS
+14 TDAAN
-19 LRTAREIA
+19 LRVAREIA
-27 YAEFKKTQ
+27 YTEFKKTQ
-35 SVGKLTK
+35 AVGKLTK
-42 QLTKLSDQLLSHL
+42 QLSKVTDQLLTQFWSD
-55 WNSCGLDNEAAL
+55 CGLNNDATL
-67 VAVGGFGRGALFPY
+67 LAVGGYGRSSLFPY

-91 ADEEHARVLSKQVEQ
+91 TNAELAQSLSKKVEQ
-106 FVASCWDTGL
+106 YVTNCWDAGL
-116 EIGSSVRTVAEC
+116 EIASSVRTVAEC
-128 MSESEQDVTVR
+128 ISESEQDITVR
-139 TSLLEARFLCGKK
+139 TSLLEARFICGKRQ
-152 ALFKDFANAYEAA
+152 LFKEFANAFEAA

-180 QRHYKYQNTPYSL
+180 QRHYKYQNTPYAL

-213 SKAAVLGDTFKD
+213 SKAALLGNTFKD
-225 LNEAG
+225 LNAAG

-256 LAGRRQDVLAFD
+256 LAGRRQDVLVFD
-268 LQAALAESMG
+268 LQTALAKSMG
-278 ITEESSR
+278 IEEESSR
-285 RASEAIMRRYYWAAK
+285 EASEAIMRRYYWAAK
-300 AVTQLNDVLLQNI
+300 AVNQLNDVLLQNI
-313 EALLFPQESKTIL
+313 EALLFPQESKTTHP
-326 AIPGEGNEYF
+326 IPGEGNEYF

-350 FQKHP
+350 YQKHP
-355 EQILRTFLVFAQTSN
+355 EQILRTFLVLSQTSN

-385 RTKMDSKWRADPI
+385 RQNMDSKWRAAPV
-398 NRALFMEIL
+398 NRALFMELL

-413 SRAFHLMNRSSVL
+413 SRAFHLMNSTSVL

-439 MQHDLFHIYT
+439 MQHDLFHVYT

-465 VVEHTHEFPFC
+465 VIEHTHEFPFC
-476 SSLIAHFEKPWLLV
+476 SSLIAHFERPWLLV
-490 IAALFHDIAKGR
+490 VAALFHDIAKGR

-510 KADMR
+510 KADVR

-522 LDKKDTELLMWLV
+522 LDKKDTELIVWLV

-548 DITDTDVVRAFAKKV
+548 DITDPDVVRAFAKKV

-620 HQEESKTKLRLYG
+620 HQEDSRAKLRLYG
-633 INDESYEDLWKQL
+633 IDDESYQDLWKQL

-660 WLTRHLYNKVNSEQ
+660 WLR
-674 PIVRA
+674 P
-679 RLSPIGEGLQVAVYV
+679 RL
-694 KDEEDLF
+694 
-701 ARICAYFERHGFS
+701 
-714 IWDARIHTTR
+714 
-724 HGYALDTFQIS
+724 
-735 GSNLVDEGGS
+735 
-745 YRDII
+745 
-750 QLVEFELTAALT
+750 
-762 NAEPLPA
+762 
-769 PSMGR
+769 
-774 LSRQSRTFPIQPRVH
+774 
-789 MVPDDRGRYYTLALS
+789 
-804 ASDRTGLLY
+804 
-813 TISRVLAKHQVS
+813 
-825 IHTARINTLGERVED
+825 
-840 ILLLDAANLGK
+840 
-851 NPKLQIQLETELLEA
+851 
-866 LGA
+866 

>member
-1 MEASQSANMNKAI
+1 MGQTLAAMKPIADI
-14 VDAAS
+14 AS
-19 LRTAREIA
+19 LRAARELV
-27 YAEFKKTQ
+27 YADFREHQ
-35 SVGKLTK
+35 VVGRLTK
-42 QLTKLSDQLLSHL
+42 QLSKLSDELLISL
-55 WNSCGLDNEAAL
+55 WNSCDLNSDAAL

-91 ADEEHARVLSKQVEQ
+91 ADKQYFEDVLASKIEK
-106 FVASCWDTGL
+106 FVAQCWDTGL

-128 MSESEQDVTVR
+128 TSEAEQDITVR
-139 TSLLEARFLCGKK
+139 TSLLEARLICGKK
-152 ALFKDFANAYEAA
+152 ALFKEFESVYEKTL
-165 MDPKAFFQAKQAEQI
+165 DPKSFFQAKLAEQI
-180 QRHYKYQNTPYSL
+180 QRHYKYQDTPYSL

-213 SKAAVLGDTFKD
+213 SKAAHLGNTFKD
-225 LNEAG
+225 LSLTG
-230 LVTQRELTELNRNQ
+230 LITQRELTELNRNQ

-256 LAGRRQDVLAFD
+256 LAKRRQDVLVFD
-268 LQAALAESMG
+268 LQTPLAATMG
-278 ITEESSR
+278 IQEESSR
-285 RASEAIMRRYYWAAK
+285 LASEAIMRRYYWAAK
-300 AVTQLNDVLLQNI
+300 AVSQLNDVLLQNI
-313 EALLFPQESKTIL
+313 EALLFPQESKTTH
-326 AIPGEGNEYF
+326 AITGKGNECF

-355 EQILRTFLVFAQTSN
+355 EQILRTFLVFAQTAN

-385 RTKMDSKWRADPI
+385 RQKMDSQWRKDPV
-398 NRALFMEIL
+398 NRALFIEIL
-407 KQPEGV
+407 KEPEGV
-413 SRAFHLMNRSSVL
+413 SRSFQLMNRTSVL

-439 MQHDLFHIYT
+439 MQHDLFHVYT

-502 GGDHSQLG
+502 GGDHSELG
-510 KADMR
+510 KADIR

-522 LDKKDTELLMWLV
+522 LDKADTELLIWLV

-540 MSQTAQKQ
+540 MSQVAQKQ
-548 DITDTDVVRAFAKKV
+548 DITDPDVVQAFAKKV

-597 DLYRAT
+597 DLYRVT

-620 HQEESKTKLRLYG
+620 HQEESRTMLRLNA
-633 INDESYEDLWKQL
+633 IEDSAYENLWKQL
-646 DVAFFLRQDSSDIA
+646 DVAFFLRQDAADIA
-660 WLTRHLYNKVNSEQ
+660 WLTRHLFNRVDSET
-674 PIVRA
+674 PVVRA
-679 RLSPIGEGLQVAVYV
+679 RLSPVGDGLQVAVYI
-694 KDEEDLF
+694 KDQEDLF
-701 ARICAYFERHGFS
+701 ARICAYFERYGFS
-714 IWDARIHTTR
+714 IWDARIHTTK

-745 YRDII
+745 YRDLI
-750 QLVEFELTAALT
+750 QLVEHELTAALQH
-762 NAEPLPA
+762 NDPLPS

-789 MVPDDRGRYYTLALS
+789 MTPDERGHYYALSLS

-813 TISRVLAKHQVS
+813 AISRVLAKHQVS
-825 IHTARINTLGERVED
+825 LHTARINTLGERVED
-840 ILLLDAANLGK
+840 VFLLDAANLSK
-851 NPKLQIQLETELLEA
+851 NPKLQILLETDLLEA